1 MTAELTKALIE
12 LLTALLG
19 TLGFALI
26 FRVRYKYL
34 PIAAVGGMLTDL
46 VYLLATLAGASYLP
60 AAVLAAIF
68 MGLFS
73 EICARTLKAPV
84 AVFLLP
90 CAIPIVPG
98 SFLYYS
104 MVNLLGQTE
113 ALFRYYMLGALEI
126 GIGIALGTTIS
137 TVCVALFFYFKR
149 KLHKA

>member
-1 MTAELTKALIE
+1 MTAEFAKTLTE

-104 MVNLLGQTE
+104 MVNLLGQNE
-113 ALFRYYMLGALEI
+113 ALFRHYMLGALEI

-137 TVCVALFFYFKR
+137 AVCVALFFYCKR
-149 KLHKA
+149 KLRKA

>member
-104 MVNLLGQTE
+104 MVNLLGQNE

>member
-26 FRVRYKYL
+26 FRIRYKYL

-46 VYLLATLAGASYLP
+46 VYLLATLAGASFLP

-104 MVNLLGQTE
+104 MVNLLGQNET
-113 ALFRYYMLGALEI
+113 LFRYYMLGALEI